1 MRTRSWRFVVIGIVG
16 VSGGLVER
24 VRFGATDNDTLLRVE
39 AELRTR
45 FDADSALLTS
55 VGSLTAAKKD
65 AIQAALVDPI
75 DNRLFEAVAEA
86 LPAEQAGR
94 VGVTVYDAA
103 GVPLA
108 WAGRVTDLPKSLVTG
123 LSAVLTVRA
132 ALGPRLV
139 RVDPVSLTSRNV
151 GVARD
156 VTVVVEKSL
165 ADPRETP
172 GTDVDRSRYGTD
184 AVRHARCGA

>member
-1 MRTRSWRFVVIGIVG
+1 MLDAQDMRTRAWRFVVIGIVAALAVG

-172 GTDVDRSRYGTD
+172 GP
-184 AVRHARCGA
+184 A